1 MLAAVVIATVPE
13 PWINLIAVE
22 IKRGRITTGIAVVAR
37 PSAMKL
43 PRPESE
49 ITLPRAPPPPVRRRM
64 IPAEA
69 IPFSISS
76 RASCL
81 VMFVAR
87 VKIEIIRPTARANIG
102 WPMNSQTTPAVPSIP
117 RALDTV
123 ATRIS
128 KIGTISGANETTA
141 EGMLSKS
148 TAKSAE

>member
-1 MLAAVVIATVPE
+1 MLAAVVMATVPE

-49 ITLPRAPPPPVRRRM
+49 ITLPRAPPPPVRRM
-64 IPAEA
+64 IPADA

-102 WPMNSQTTPAVPSIP
+102 CPINSQTTPAVPSIP

-123 ATRIS
+123 AIRIRI
-128 KIGTISGANETTA
+128 IGTISGANETTA